1 MKRIP
6 EGLMAALLLAIAPWL
21 RPDVNIPRPADEI
34 EQELATA
41 PFVITAAEISRPK
54 AKGDITL
61 KAEVSF
67 AGAPP
72 YRVKLRRAEP
82 GAEDFNN
89 RPRYDLAAYELQKL
103 FLDPA
108 EYVVPPTAL
117 RMMPLAELRPH
128 SPEAKPTFKGSDD
141 VLVVLQYWL
150 NEVKV
155 IADVYN
161 PERFAADPKYARHIG
176 QLNVLTFLIEHGD
189 SNVGNFLISRAE
201 TGPRVFS
208 IDNGVAFEF
217 NESDRG
223 QLWMKMRVDRLPA
236 DTVQRLRRIT
246 LEEMHRS
253 PGRAG
258 AVAVEGWPVGRD
270 GAGREPGAGARRPQ
284 GGRRRAARTAQG
296 RHRPGR
302 TTARAPAQASRR
314 RPDRHVLRRGDA
326 SCARADRPGIP
337 PGARSVQQSGPPCW
351 PFCWPAA
358 FAPTN
363 RSQSRGRG
371 SSASWPSRTCMARTR
386 SSRPCCVPSASWTK
400 TYGGP
405 VAARTWSASAT
416 CSTVAPTRARSW
428 TC

>member
-1 MKRIP
+1 
-6 EGLMAALLLAIAPWL
+6 LATLLLAVAATVAAQ
-21 RPDVNIPRPADEI
+21 DVNIPRPADEI
-34 EQELATA
+34 ERELATA

-67 AGAPP
+67 GGAPS

-117 RMMPLAELRPH
+117 RMMPLADVQPH

-155 IADVYN
+155 IADVYS
-161 PERFAADPKYARHIG
+161 PERFAADPEYARHIG

-236 DTVQRLRRIT
+236 DTVQRLRRVT
-246 LEEMHRS
+246 LEELHRRLGVLAQWQLQDGRWVAMTPGDNLA
-253 PGRAG
+253 PGRGVRKEDGIVQLGLREADIDQ
-258 AVAVEGWPVGRD
+258 VWRQLGRLLEQVDD
-270 GAGREPGAGARRPQ
+270 GKIA
-284 GGRRRAARTAQG
+284 
-296 RHRPGR
+296 
-302 TTARAPAQASRR
+302 
-314 RPDRHVLRRGDA
+314 
-326 SCARADRPGIP
+326 I
-337 PGARSVQQSGPPCW
+337 
-351 PFCWPAA
+351 F
-358 FAPTN
+358 
-363 RSQSRGRG
+363 
-371 SSASWPSRTCMARTR
+371 
-386 SSRPCCVPSASWTK
+386 
-400 TYGGP
+400 
-405 VAARTWSASAT
+405 
-416 CSTVAPTRARSW
+416 
-428 TC
+428 